1 MPSTFHLDAG
11 WLASSVIAIAFAI
24 LYPLVLAF
32 IAHRRLN
39 ISWKYFGYGALI
51 FFLFQIIS
59 RVPIVTALG
68 GVLAPQLRASRVF
81 LYIWLAVLALTA
93 GLFEEVGR
101 YVGYR
106 WLMRREG
113 KTWSKAVMYGIGHGG
128 LESMVLIGALGLLTL
143 LNLVVLSS
151 INLNSLPAS
160 QHDQV
165 VQQLKALSAQPGW
178 FPLLALWERLWTIPV
193 QVALSVIVLQ
203 VFRRNNINWLWLAIL
218 AHAVVDFVSVALL
231 QVLGASTGA
240 YLLVEL
246 IVAIFGATGV
256 LVIWKLRDRPE
267 TKALPEAQ
275 PGYTEMP
282 GS

>member
-24 LYPLVLAF
+24 LYPLALAF

-59 RVPIVTALG
+59 RVPIV
-68 GVLAPQLRASRVF
+68 
-81 LYIWLAVLALTA
+81 
-93 GLFEEVGR
+93 
-101 YVGYR
+101 
-106 WLMRREG
+106 M
-113 KTWSKAVMYGIGHGG
+113 MYGIGHGG

-143 LNLVVLSS
+143 LNLIVLSS

-178 FPLLALWERLWTIPV
+178 FPLLGLWERLWTLPV

-203 VFRRNNINWLWLAIL
+203 VFRRNNIGWLWLAIL
-218 AHAVVDFVSVALL
+218 AHAVVDFVPVALL
-231 QVLGASTGA
+231 QVLGASMGA

>member
-106 WLMRREG
+106 WLMRREE

-128 LESMVLIGALGLLTL
+128 LESMVLIAGLGLLTL
-143 LNLVVLSS
+143 LNLIVLSS

-178 FPLLALWERLWTIPV
+178 FPLIALWERLWTLPV

-203 VFRRNNINWLWLAIL
+203 VFRRNNIGWLWLAIL
-218 AHAVVDFVSVALL
+218 AHAVVDFVPVALL
-231 QVLGASTGA
+231 QVLGASTGV